1 MTPESFEK
9 LQESVDR
16 IERAIVG
23 DKAMGHRGIAD
34 RIEWVEHKVAGHEK
48 QILRWMGGLAVVG
61 ILVPLLTK
69 YLIK

>member
-1 MTPESFEK
+1 MTPENFEK

-34 RIEWVEHKVAGHEK
+34 RIEWVERKVAGHEK
-48 QILRWMGGLAVVG
+48 QILKWMGGLGVVAVV
-61 ILVPLLTK
+61 VPILTK

>member
-1 MTPESFEK
+1 MTPENFEK

-34 RIEWVEHKVAGHEK
+34 RIEWVERKVAGHEK
-48 QILRWMGGLAVVG
+48 QILKWIGGLAVVA
-61 ILVPLLTK
+61 ILVPILTK

>member
-1 MTPESFEK
+1 MTQENFEK

-34 RIEWVEHKVAGHEK
+34 RIEWVERKVAGHEK
-48 QILRWMGGLAVVG
+48 QLLKWMGGLAVVAVA
-61 ILVPLLTK
+61 VPLLTK
-69 YLIK
+69 YLFK

>member
-1 MTPESFEK
+1 MTPESFDK

-34 RIEWVEHKVAGHEK
+34 RIEWVERKVAGHEK
-48 QILRWMGGLAVVG
+48 QLLKWMGAITVIG
-61 ILVPLLTK
+61 ILVPILVKHLF
-69 YLIK
+69 